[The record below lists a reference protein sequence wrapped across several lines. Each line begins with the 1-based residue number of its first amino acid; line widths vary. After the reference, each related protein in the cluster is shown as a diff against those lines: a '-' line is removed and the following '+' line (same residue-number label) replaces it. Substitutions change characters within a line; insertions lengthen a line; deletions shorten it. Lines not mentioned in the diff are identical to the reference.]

1 MRFQLRL
8 VGALWVASLL
18 VIGVFAYLQVAEE
31 RQRLTAELDRRAAL
45 VSESLKEVL
54 EPALARGGNKAQID
68 RLIKKFSKPDLD
80 LAVYDRV
87 ASMISVTP
95 SVGKQMIETPPPE
108 VTWALTSGAV
118 QTGIRKL
125 DGKTL
130 YVYAD
135 PILRDDKATGALVVF
150 LDASDLKMAEWERWR
165 FNVIRFVVLAI
176 VLALIALLVV
186 RMSLTQP
193 LAKMARLDQGGPAGP
208 RHRPARDAGR
218 EPVRPHRARGHGAGQ
233 EPPAG
238 AGGRRGR
245 GRAAPDR
252 PDPVDGRA
260 AQAVRQDAARRA
272 AAGGGLQPRADQ
284 PRLEGRPHPGDH
296 AGQRPRD
303 RDGSGDARVRR
314 HLGRAGERRRGPG
327 DRGRA
332 RSPSRAARRPALHAQ
347 ARLAHAGGGGGV
359 LLRVLQR
366 GAVAA
371 LPHRAQ
377 PAAVPPGGLGALQG
391 GQREVRRRGAGG
403 DRGHRVADGADP
415 GLSLRAAARAHQA
428 RAPGRAHR
436 DLLAHPV
443 AELRGLLDLPV
454 AGRAAPGHAG
464 RRPHRLPHPVLLQQL
479 PGHGGARHRGP
490 HRLGALLGHPR
501 AST

>member
-8 VGALWVASLL
+8 VAALWVASLL

-54 EPALARGGNKAQID
+54 EPVLARGGNKAQID

-118 QTGIRKL
+118 QTGFRKL

-135 PILRDDKATGALVVF
+135 PILRDDKAAGALVVF
-150 LDASDLKMAEWERWR
+150 LDASDLKVAEWERWR
-165 FNVIRFVVLAI
+165 FNAIRFLVLAA

-193 LAKMARLDQGGPAGP
+193 LAKMARWTKAVRRGHAIDPPEMP
-208 RHRPARDAGR
+208 RR
-218 EPVRPHRARGHGAGQ
+218 EPLRPDRARGHGAGQ
-233 EPPAG
+233 EPPAR

-252 PDPVDGRA
+252 PDPLDGRA
-260 AQAVRQDAARRA
+260 PQAVRQDAARRA
-272 AAGGGLQPRADQ
+272 AAGGGLQPRA
-284 PRLEGRPHPGDH
+284 RSATSGRT
-296 AGQRPRD
+296 A
-303 RDGSGDARVRR
+303 A
-314 HLGRAGERRRGPG
+314 
-327 DRGRA
+327 
-332 RSPSRAARRPALHAQ
+332 SR
-347 ARLAHAGGGGGV
+347 
-359 LLRVLQR
+359 
-366 GAVAA
+366 
-371 LPHRAQ
+371 
-377 PAAVPPGGLGALQG
+377 
-391 GQREVRRRGAGG
+391 
-403 DRGHRVADGADP
+403 
-415 GLSLRAAARAHQA
+415 
-428 RAPGRAHR
+428 
-436 DLLAHPV
+436 
-443 AELRGLLDLPV
+443 
-454 AGRAAPGHAG
+454 
-464 RRPHRLPHPVLLQQL
+464 
-479 PGHGGARHRGP
+479 
-490 HRLGALLGHPR
+490 
-501 AST
+501 